1 MTFEMIPHSHQDL
14 LADNTRAFAF
24 LATTMP
30 DGSAQVT
37 PVWFNTD
44 GDYILVN
51 SVKGRVKDKNMRA
64 RPKVA
69 LAIPDPDDP
78 YRYMQIRGEVIE
90 ITEGGAEDHIP
101 TLASIYLGEPKFKN
115 IKLGDIRVTYKISP
129 TSVST
134 MG

>member
-1 MTFEMIPHSHQDL
+1 MTLEMIPLSHQDL
-14 LADNTRAFAF
+14 LADDTRAFAF

-30 DGSAQVT
+30 DRSAQVT
-37 PVWFNTD
+37 PVWFNTNS
-44 GDYILVN
+44 DYIMVN

-78 YRYMQIRGEVIE
+78 YRYLQVRGEVIE
-90 ITEGGAEDHIP
+90 ITEEGAEDHIH
-101 TLASIYLGEPKFKN
+101 TLAGIYLGEPKYKN
-115 IKLGDIRVTYKISP
+115 IKPGDIRVTYKISP
-129 TSVST
+129 NSVST